1 VQLQGQPS
9 YITLAGTSVAY
20 TDANLHTLF
29 LLEDMTQST
38 TNPQVLLQLGDATDH
53 IQFITMNAR
62 LIGWVQDTT
71 VQVWDRVEHHL
82 VKLPISSGR
91 SDSWVGGRTLVW
103 PDPEPQAQQDQDT
116 RNNLIP
122 TPTFNVL
129 DTTTLPQAPVS

>member
-1 VQLQGQPS
+1 
-9 YITLAGTSVAY
+9 
-20 TDANLHTLF
+20 
-29 LLEDMTQST
+29 MTQST